1 MKNSLVGFFLLFA
14 CFATSAQSVL
24 TLEDAK
30 LLTLEN
36 NFGIKIAE
44 NNVQLAENQTD
55 KSVNGYLPTV
65 SASGGV
71 NGNFGGSTQQFSNG
85 SENRTASALNWGVN
99 ASVRA
104 DYTLLDKRRDLGLEQ
119 LKENLKLSN
128 LELTQSIEQ
137 NLLQVYVSYYQLA
150 LQKENVEVLTESI
163 EISKERLRRAQSQL
177 EFGQG
182 SGLDVLN
189 AEVDIK
195 RDSVNLLNALLGVE
209 NEKRNLNFAMGRDAT
224 INFDVIASTEIDVN
238 LNLDELVASAK
249 EDNIALQINRQALSA
264 NAMDLDIIEAETKP
278 TLSAGASYDF
288 NFSDNATGSFIDQ
301 SNSRGLSG
309 NVTLAWTLY
318 DGSRDIRKQ
327 NAALGLTNLKL
338 QAELVEQQLERDIIN
353 AWAAYQNSIFILEV
367 EESAVATNRE
377 NFTRTEE
384 QVKFGR
390 LTSLEFR
397 QAQLNLLN
405 AQTSVNNARLNAKLA
420 EIQLLAL
427 VGKLL

>member
-1 MKNSLVGFFLLFA
+1 MKNILIGIFLLAVFNTTFA
-14 CFATSAQSVL
+14 QNILSI
-24 TLEDAK
+24 EDAK

-36 NFGIKIAE
+36 NFGIKIAK

-55 KSVNGYLPTV
+55 RSVNGYLPTV
-65 SASGGV
+65 SANGGV
-71 NGNFGGSTQQFSNG
+71 NGSFGGSTQQFSNG
-85 SENRTASALNWGVN
+85 QENAVSNAFNWGAN

-128 LELTQSIEQ
+128 LELTQAIEQ

-150 LQKENVEVLTESI
+150 LQKENVEVLTKSI

-182 SGLDVLN
+182 NGLDVLN

-195 RDSVNLLNALLGVE
+195 RDSVNLLNALLRVE
-209 NEKRNLNFAMGRDAT
+209 NEKRNLNFAMGRNARED
-224 INFDVIASTEIDVN
+224 FDVEASTEIDAS
-238 LNLDELVASAK
+238 LNLDGLVASAK
-249 EDNIALQINRQALSA
+249 EANIALQINRQTLSV
-264 NAMDLDIIEAETKP
+264 NEMELDIIEAERKP

-301 SNSRGLSG
+301 SNSRGFSANLT
-309 NVTLAWTLY
+309 VAWTLY

-338 QAELVEQQLERDIIN
+338 QSELVEQQLERDIIN
-353 AWAAYQNSIFILEV
+353 AWATYQNSIFILKV
-367 EESAVATNRE
+367 EEDAVSTNLE

-384 QVKFGR
+384 QVNFGR

-405 AQTSVNNARLNAKLA
+405 AQTSVNNAKLNAKLA